1 MNTTLLRRYT
11 NYIVFITLLYY
22 VLYLVCNMYFCY
34 IIQNQSQK
42 AQPKAKKDIVLQ
54 SSSSSQEKKSSISFL
69 LPGLFIKLMQG
80 YFLGEK
86 YYYYIYCVLELHT
99 LCVFYKI
106 RLSASSDFCQTS
118 AWCSHGEMGF

>member
-1 MNTTLLRRYT
+1 MNTILLRRYT

-22 VLYLVCNMYFCY
+22 VLYLCNMYVCY

-86 YYYYIYCVLELHT
+86 YYYYIVC
-99 LCVFYKI
+99 
-106 RLSASSDFCQTS
+106 LSFIHFVYFTKLDYQHHLIFVKQVV
-118 AWCSHGEMGF
+118 WCSYGEMGF